1 MFKISCLTQKWDS
14 EDLLAMD
21 NGFSEELVRFFSLC
35 KVVDT
40 RGTTQYEISNGL
52 RTCLLFFE
60 LKDLLSH
67 SN

>member
-1 MFKISCLTQKWDS
+1 MFKISGLTQKWDS

-21 NGFSEELVRFFSLC
+21 NGFSEELVRFFSFC

-52 RTCLLFFE
+52 RTCLFFF
-60 LKDLLSH
+60 
-67 SN
+67 